1 MKHAPFAADQAAE
14 IEPGRAAQMARIGQ
28 ELRAVESLGEDFF
41 AELDRGLLIELA
53 KPVGVVG
60 FFRGLNDEG
69 RGLRIKLVDVR
80 LEPAVLGLLKIKCKG
95 VERLLGAEPDEAVG
109 PDHHVGLELLGIAS
123 ADPGIDAVT
132 GDDQVGVGV
141 FEIGFDLALEDELD
155 TQRFTAPLK
164 NIEQM
169 LAPDTDEAMARRAL
183 ARPLED
189 ELDVVPVI
197 EGVLDLGRALGVGK
211 AHRGHH
217 GIREHDAPAE
227 RIVGLVALDDRDDML
242 RVPALHQQAQIET
255 GRAAA
260 DTDYAHDP
268 SLSRVAPCAE
278 LSPKLF

>member
-1 MKHAPFAADQAAE
+1 M
-14 IEPGRAAQMARIGQ
+14 
-28 ELRAVESLGEDFF
+28 
-41 AELDRGLLIELA
+41 
-53 KPVGVVG
+53 
-60 FFRGLNDEG
+60 
-69 RGLRIKLVDVR
+69 R
-80 LEPAVLGLLKIKCKG
+80 LKPAVLGPLKIERKG

-132 GDDQVGVGV
+132 GDDQVG
-141 FEIGFDLALEDELD
+141 IGKFDIGLDIALEGELD
-155 TQRFTAPLK
+155 TQRLTAPLK

-227 RIVGLVALDDRDDML
+227 RIVGLVALDDRDDVL

-268 SLSRVAPCAE
+268 SLSRAAPCAE
-278 LSPKLF
+278 FSLELF